1 MIDLFVGMLLQ
12 RSRRHKEVAVGII
25 LALLV
30 LWVVL
35 AVVGFVV
42 KSLLWLAILA
52 IVLFVVTGI
61 VGAVRRRA
69 AR

>member
-1 MIDLFVGMLLQ
+1 MGLVIG
-12 RSRRHKEVAVGII
+12 
-25 LALLV
+25 LLV

-35 AVVGFVV
+35 AIVGFAV
-42 KSLLWLAILA
+42 KSLLWLAIAA

-61 VGAVRRRA
+61 FGAVRRRA